1 MPSQRL
7 SKKIAIVTGSSS
19 GIGRAI
25 ALAFHREGAVLICS
39 DIQEKARVEVSAERD
54 VTTHDL
60 ITKEGGRTD
69 FFKADITKAEDQER
83 LVARALEKFGR
94 LDM

>member
-1 MPSQRL
+1 
-7 SKKIAIVTGSSS
+7 VTGSSS

-25 ALAFHREGAVLICS
+25 ALAFHREGAVVICG
-39 DIQEKARVEVSAERD
+39 DIQEKAQVEVSAEGD

-60 ITKEGGRTD
+60 ITKEGGTTE
-69 FFKADITKAEDQER
+69 FFKADVTKAKDQER
-83 LVARALEKFGR
+83 LVARAVEKFGR